1 MQVPSTRAGFTLL
14 ETIVALALFA
24 AVLLSMLSTG
34 QLVLARLY
42 DSDVRL
48 RASLYAQSLIDSLRG
63 TACARLAS
71 GTGTSGS
78 LAAAWVVT
86 DRLDV
91 AQLDVSVSV
100 PRRGGAMP
108 RIQRSTTLTPCPE
121 P

>member
-1 MQVPSTRAGFTLL
+1 MRRQARGGFTLIEVL
-14 ETIVALALFA
+14 VALVLFA
-24 AVLLSMLSTG
+24 AVLLSMLGTG
-34 QLVLARLY
+34 ELILARLH

-86 DRLDV
+86 DWRDV

-108 RIQRSTTLTPCPE
+108 RTQRSTSLTPCPE